1 VPTIRAEQAEAM
13 GGCTPCQAAQPPT
26 LTPDAAPARVPGP
39 PVIVVDREK
48 PSWLA
53 IELADEGDQP
63 LVGEPFVVTL
73 PNGQEVRGVLD
84 AKGAARIEGIDPGT
98 CKVSFPERDK
108 DGWKRT

>member
-1 VPTIRAEQAEAM
+1 
-13 GGCTPCQAAQPPT
+13 
-26 LTPDAAPARVPGP
+26 
-39 PVIVVDREK
+39 
-48 PSWLA
+48 
-53 IELADEGDQP
+53 
-63 LVGEPFVVTL
+63 VGEPFVVTL